1 MIPIMTDRGSHCKH
15 QRGERKKM
23 DKNCVFVHCQ
33 WRVLCTAVIG
43 PCISV
48 LAPGVYGS
56 PPLQLRSPPS
66 LCLLHL
72 FSFPHLFPLWPRSER
87 VRIHALKACV
97 RVRVCK
103 MFCYCSKQLPP
114 AQKKQTINDDQSEGL
129 LIIEKKKDLKQS
141 VQANLQFESCMKR
154 ILS

>member
-1 MIPIMTDRGSHCKH
+1 MRETTSGPCRVTVTTTVVCVSFGHYVDGMIPIMTDRGSHCKH

-23 DKNCVFVHCQ
+23 NKNCVFVHCQ

-43 PCISV
+43 PCIRV

-72 FSFPHLFPLWPRSER
+72 FSFPHLFPLWPRSQI
-87 VRIHALKACV
+87 VRIQALKACV

-103 MFCYCSKQLPP
+103 
-114 AQKKQTINDDQSEGL
+114 TET
-129 LIIEKKKDLKQS
+129 E
-141 VQANLQFESCMKR
+141 
-154 ILS
+154 

>member
-1 MIPIMTDRGSHCKH
+1 MN
-15 QRGERKKM
+15 
-23 DKNCVFVHCQ
+23 KNCVFVHCQ
-33 WRVLCTAVIG
+33 WRVLYTAVIG
-43 PCISV
+43 PCIGV
-48 LAPGVYGS
+48 LAPDVYGS

-72 FSFPHLFPLWPRSER
+72 FSFPHLFPLWPGSQR

-97 RVRVCK
+97 RVRACVCVCARQK
-103 MFCYCSKQLPP
+103 ESEKERCLAIALSSPP
-114 AQKKQTINDDQSEGL
+114 PPKKLNTINDDQSGL

-141 VQANLQFESCMKR
+141 VQVNLQFESCMKR